1 MNQAAL
7 SYAALFRATLPET
20 ALEIAALLVLVVDLG
35 FLRKA
40 ALQIRTAV
48 AAVIGI
54 AGCIAAVWAVY
65 AAGWGGFGA
74 GSDLLLA
81 AGGSAG
87 VAQVAILVLT
97 ALTLLLVV
105 DSGSADSSFTR
116 NAGEYVSVVLMAAA
130 GGLIISAAQDLL
142 VIFVGLELL
151 SLGLYILTAFA
162 KQSGKSAEA
171 AIKYY
176 LFGGMSAAFLL
187 FGFSY
192 LYGLSGSTSLP
203 KIVLG
208 TYLASA
214 RGGTPLLL
222 IALVMIA
229 AGLGFKIAAFP
240 FHLWA
245 PDTYEGA
252 PAPAAAFIASVSKVA
267 SFALL
272 ISISYA
278 ILWWP
283 AMLHLKGGGVTFTSS
298 LAGTPQPP
306 VTVGFVTSWP
316 MILMDLSVLSMI
328 FGNLAAL
335 AQSSVR
341 RLLAYSAI
349 AHAGYI
355 LLGLAFFG
363 WTNLSAE
370 AILYYIVTYGLTTI
384 GAFGVVGVVER
395 ATGSDKLDAFLGLHK
410 RNPLLAA
417 VLLVLFLSL
426 AGIPPLVG
434 FWAKFNL
441 FAAVLTLGSGPFPVP
456 GPLSSLPH
464 EALILVALAIA
475 FSAVSLY
482 YYLQVLK
489 RAYVMPA
496 TDESPIKAHPVT
508 LAVLV
513 LITAAVIVLGCFP
526 ALLQN
531 WIASFYGM

>member
-1 MNQAAL
+1 MNYL
-7 SYAALFRATLPET
+7 DLFCATLPET
-20 ALEIAALLVLVVDLG
+20 ALELAALFVLAVDLG

-40 ALQIRTAV
+40 AQKTRVAV
-48 AAVIGI
+48 AVSLGI
-54 AGCIAAVWAVY
+54 AGCAAALWTVSIAPS
-65 AAGWGGFGA
+65 FSA
-74 GSDLLLA
+74 GSDVLLA

-87 VAQVAILVLT
+87 VAQCAILILT
-97 ALTLLLVV
+97 ALTLLLLI
-105 DSGSADSSFTR
+105 DSVFTR
-116 NAGEYVSVVLMAAA
+116 HAGEYVSVVLMAAA
-130 GGLIISAAQDLL
+130 GGLLIAAAQDLL
-142 VIFVGLELL
+142 VIFTGLELL
-151 SLGLYILTAFA
+151 SLGLYILTAFN

-171 AIKYY
+171 AMKYY

-192 LYGLSGSTSLP
+192 LYGLSGSTWLP
-203 KIVLG
+203 RIVLG
-208 TYLASA
+208 TYFASA
-214 RGGTPLLL
+214 SGGWPLLA

-229 AGLGFKIAAFP
+229 VGLGFKVAAVP

-272 ISISYA
+272 ISISSVCMHWVESLQVAGYLGRGHVA
-278 ILWWP
+278 FTMTLPGAPLPHVAPGIITAWPLILI
-283 AMLHLKGGGVTFTSS
+283 V
-298 LAGTPQPP
+298 
-306 VTVGFVTSWP
+306 
-316 MILMDLSVLSMI
+316 LSVASMV

-363 WTNLSAE
+363 WTNLSAQ

-395 ATGSDKLDAFLGLHK
+395 VAGSDKFDAFLGLHK

-417 VLLVLFLSL
+417 VMLVLFLSL

-456 GPLSSLPH
+456 GSLSSLPPD
-464 EALILVALAIA
+464 ALALVALAVA

-489 RAYVMPA
+489 RVYVMPA
-496 TDESPIKAHPVT
+496 ADETSIRVHPVT
-508 LAVLV
+508 LVTLLA
-513 LITAAVIVLGCFP
+513 IAAAVVVMGCLP
-526 ALLQN
+526 ALLQG
-531 WIASFYGM
+531 WIANFYPAM